1 MCCDTLACM
10 SETPPTR
17 KVVRRV
23 VRKPVVLPGDDA
35 PAERPSSTVV
45 APAPPAPAEPA
56 APSEP
61 TEPVGPSRWQRVVTR
76 ASATGRSTG
85 ALARRALA
93 AGSSRARGWRLPAW
107 PDVVW
112 AAVVGLALGLLVTA
126 AGAGVR
132 ELFSATRGVS
142 TGGGRWGSLALV
154 LLCLAAVVLGEL
166 ALRALRVPQPRAT
179 VVTAVLLVL
188 MAVLAFFLEP
198 VATAWAWLLL
208 PALGAGATAL
218 AAWLLSLGRIKDQA

>member
-23 VRKPVVLPGDDA
+23 VRKPVVLPGDDS
-35 PAERPSSTVV
+35 PAERPASTVV
-45 APAPPAPAEPA
+45 APAPPPVEPTAPAAPAEP
-56 APSEP
+56 
-61 TEPVGPSRWQRVVTR
+61 TGPSRWQRV
-76 ASATGRSTG
+76 ASRTADAGRGTG

-112 AAVVGLALGLLVTA
+112 AALVGLVLGLLVTA

-154 LLCLAAVVLGEL
+154 LLCLATVVLGEV

-179 VVTAVLLVL
+179 VVTAVLLAL
-188 MAVLAFFLEP
+188 MAVLAFFLGP

-218 AAWLLSLGRIKDQA
+218 AACLLGLGRVRDQA